1 MNKGKTVFSQVM
13 DMIPRRE
20 FDNIVSK
27 YNGNRYAKQLSCHDQ
42 FLIMC
47 MAQYADKNSLRD
59 IEASLIALDS
69 AHKLYACGIRHV
81 AAKSTLADAN
91 EKRSW
96 HIYEELGQVLIK
108 KSKSLIYHRS
118 VPP

>member
-47 MAQYADKNSLRD
+47 MAQYA
-59 IEASLIALDS
+59 
-69 AHKLYACGIRHV
+69 
-81 AAKSTLADAN
+81 
-91 EKRSW
+91 
-96 HIYEELGQVLIK
+96 GQE
-108 KSKSLIYHRS
+108 
-118 VPP
+118 